1 MAPGGLPLNAFL
13 TKYVSKLRQA
23 ADISSLI
30 ERVNRTRKGA
40 KLKIDFFRLKTMVI
54 VLLQL
59 MADIYYLYFIA
70 LIKRTKHCIYSSSSH
85 LRSFESPGDLL
96 ISGRT

>member
-30 ERVNRTRKGA
+30 ERVNRTRKRA
-40 KLKIDFFRLKTMVI
+40 KFKID
-54 VLLQL
+54 
-59 MADIYYLYFIA
+59 YF
-70 LIKRTKHCIYSSSSH
+70 LI
-85 LRSFESPGDLL
+85 
-96 ISGRT
+96 